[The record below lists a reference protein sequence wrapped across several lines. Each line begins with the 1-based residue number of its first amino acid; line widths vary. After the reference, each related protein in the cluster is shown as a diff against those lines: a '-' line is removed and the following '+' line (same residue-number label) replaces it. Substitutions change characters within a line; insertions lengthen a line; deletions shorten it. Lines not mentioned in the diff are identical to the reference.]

1 MSYDVRKDFPIF
13 AKYPDMAYL
22 DNAAT
27 TQRPHQ
33 VNDAVTRFYNEANA
47 NPLRGVY
54 ELSVKATE
62 EYENAR
68 AKVAEFIGAKDPSE
82 IIFTRNTTES
92 INLVAYSYGLSHLH
106 EGDEIVITIMEHHS
120 NILPW
125 QMVAAKT
132 GAKLVYMMSDKEG
145 KISHEEIESKIT
157 EKAKIV
163 SIAQVSNV
171 MGVVNPVSE
180 VIKKAHSVGAIAVV
194 DGAQSTPH
202 MKVNVSELDCDFFAL
217 SGHKMLAPMGI
228 GALYGKMELLNEMP
242 PFLTGGEMI
251 EYVEQQSATFAE
263 VPHKFE
269 AGTVNAGGAVGLG
282 AAIDYLNNI
291 GFDYIEKREA
301 ELIKYMMERMAELP
315 YIDIIGGKTSSAH
328 HGIVTFMVKDVHPHD
343 VATILDEAKVCI
355 RAGHHCAQPL
365 LKFLGVNATDRAS
378 VYFYNTE
385 KEIDQFIEALTK
397 VRGYL
402 GYGA

>member
-1 MSYDVRKDFPIF
+1 MV
-13 AKYPDMAYL
+13 YL

-27 TQRPHQ
+27 TQKPRQ
-33 VNDAVTRFYNEANA
+33 VNEAVTRFYEEANA

-54 ELSVKATE
+54 DLSVKATE
-62 EYENAR
+62 AYESAR
-68 AKVAEFIGAKDPSE
+68 EKVANLIGAKDASE
-82 IIFTRNTTES
+82 IIFTRNTTEAL
-92 INLVAYSYGLSHLH
+92 NLIAYSYGLSHLH

-125 QMVAAKT
+125 QMVARQT
-132 GAKLVYMMSDKEG
+132 GAKLVYMMIDKEG
-145 KISHEEIESKIT
+145 RISPEEIETKIT
-157 EKAKIV
+157 DRTKIV
-163 SIAQVSNV
+163 SIGYVSNV
-171 MGVVNPVSE
+171 MGVLNPVE
-180 VIKKAHSVGAIAVV
+180 AVIKKAHSVGAIAIV

-202 MKVNVSELDCDFFAL
+202 MKVDVTELDCDFYAL

-228 GALYGKMELLNEMP
+228 GALYGKMKLLLEMP

-282 AAIDYLNNI
+282 AAIDYINSI
-291 GFDYIEKREA
+291 GLDYIEKREA
-301 ELIKYMMERMAELP
+301 ELVKYMIERMGELP
-315 YIDIIGGKTSSAH
+315 YIEIIGGSKPCDH

-343 VATILDEAKVCI
+343 VASILDEQHVCI

-385 KEIDQFIEALTK
+385 EEIDRFIDALTK

>member
-1 MSYDVRKDFPIF
+1 MV
-13 AKYPDMAYL
+13 YL

-27 TQRPHQ
+27 TQKPRQ
-33 VNDAVTRFYNEANA
+33 VNEAVTRFYEEANA

-54 ELSVKATE
+54 DLSVKATE
-62 EYENAR
+62 AYESAR
-68 AKVAEFIGAKDPSE
+68 EKVANLIGAKDASE
-82 IIFTRNTTES
+82 IIFTRNTTEAL
-92 INLVAYSYGLSHLH
+92 NLIAYSYGLSHLH

-125 QMVAAKT
+125 QMVARQT
-132 GAKLVYMMSDKEG
+132 GAKLVYMMIDKEG
-145 KISHEEIESKIT
+145 RISPEEIETKIT
-157 EKAKIV
+157 DRTKIV
-163 SIAQVSNV
+163 SIGYVSNV
-171 MGVVNPVSE
+171 MGVLNPVE
-180 VIKKAHSVGAIAVV
+180 AVIKKAHSVGAIAIV

-202 MKVNVSELDCDFFAL
+202 MKVDVTELDCDFYAL

-228 GALYGKMELLNEMP
+228 GALYGKMKLLLEMP

-282 AAIDYLNNI
+282 AAIDYINSI
-291 GFDYIEKREA
+291 GLDYIEKREA
-301 ELIKYMMERMAELP
+301 ELVKYMIERMGELP
-315 YIDIIGGKTSSAH
+315 YIEIIGGSKPCDH
-328 HGIVTFMVKDVHPHD
+328 HGIVTFMVEDVHPHD
-343 VATILDEAKVCI
+343 VASILDEQHVCI

-385 KEIDQFIEALTK
+385 EEIDRFIDALTK